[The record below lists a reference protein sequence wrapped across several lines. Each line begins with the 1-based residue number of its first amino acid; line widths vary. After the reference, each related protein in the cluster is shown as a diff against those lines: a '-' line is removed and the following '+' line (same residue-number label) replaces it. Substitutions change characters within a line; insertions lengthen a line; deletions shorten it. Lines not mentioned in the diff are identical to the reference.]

1 MSEATRRALMRAAAA
16 RLDAAGIDAAGEE
29 ARRLAEA
36 AWGLD
41 AAGLMAR
48 AGEAATPEAGA
59 ALDALVSRRE
69 AREPLSQILG
79 RQAFWTLD
87 LAVTPDV
94 LSPRADTETIVEAGL
109 ACIAERQSPRI
120 LDIATGSGA
129 ILLALLAER
138 PDASGLG
145 ADLSAEALDVA
156 RRNGHA
162 CGLADRAG
170 FLRTR
175 WAEGVGARF
184 DLVTCNPPYI
194 ASAVLD
200 RLEPEV
206 RDHEPRLALDGGADG
221 LEAYRA
227 LIPGLRALLAEDAA
241 AVLEIGYDQAG
252 AVSALAHAHGFASAL
267 KRDLAGRDRALTLT
281 QVPQAR

>member
-1 MSEATRRALMRAAAA
+1 MSQPTRRACVRAAAA

-41 AAGLMAR
+41 AAGLMAL
-48 AGEAATPEAGA
+48 AGDAADAESQAT
-59 ALDALVSRRE
+59 LDALVDRRE
-69 AREPLSQILG
+69 AREPLSQIIG

-87 LAVTPDV
+87 LSVSREV
-94 LSPRADTETIVEAGL
+94 LTPRADTETIVEAGL
-109 ACIAERQSPRI
+109 IRLDGRSKPRI

-138 PDASGLG
+138 SDASGLG
-145 ADLSAEALDVA
+145 TDLSGEALSVA
-156 RRNGHA
+156 RANA
-162 CGLADRAG
+162 AAFGLQGRAA
-170 FLRTR
+170 FVRAR
-175 WAEGVGARF
+175 WAEGVDARF

-227 LIPGLRALLAEDAA
+227 VLPRLGALLAPSAA
-241 AVLEIGYDQAG
+241 AVLEIGYDQSE
-252 AVSALAHAHGFASAL
+252 AVGALARAQGFHGEL
-267 KRDLAGRDRALTLT
+267 KRDLAGRDRALVLT
-281 QVPQAR
+281 PSQNG